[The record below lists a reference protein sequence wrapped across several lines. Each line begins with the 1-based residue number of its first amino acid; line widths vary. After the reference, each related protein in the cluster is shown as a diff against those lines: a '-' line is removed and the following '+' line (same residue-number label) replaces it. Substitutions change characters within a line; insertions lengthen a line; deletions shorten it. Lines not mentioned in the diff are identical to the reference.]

1 MTPARQQE
9 LRSLYQEKA
18 EAAAK
23 IEQLGNYAQAADLW
37 NLAGKYALTIEQ
49 KEWCRHR
56 ADYCENWQGKRERRN
71 A

>member
-37 NLAGKYALTIEQ
+37 SLAGKYALTDKQ
-49 KEWCRHR
+49 KAWCRSR
-56 ADYCENWQGKRERRN
+56 ADYCKNWQGKRERKN

>member
-37 NLAGKYALTIEQ
+37 NLAGKYALTDKQ
-49 KEWCRHR
+49 KEWCHNR
-56 ADYCENWQGKRERRN
+56 ADYCKNWQGKRERRK
-71 A
+71 